1 MNAEY
6 LRGFGV
12 GLIAIV
18 VVVILIG
25 VLYFL
30 WGKLKANGFAF
41 NKTVAFEVPKTKV
54 DGDNIKVRFVVE
66 DTVTVFN
73 YDTKDKKI
81 TVKGK
86 EREYAGGVLAIKA
99 ADGTVYFCIED
110 TGMLYQLKDKK
121 IVYAFATDEFDDD
134 DEWDD

>member
-6 LRGFGV
+6 LRGFGTT
-12 GLIAIV
+12 LV
-18 VVVILIG
+18 VVVLLVILVGI
-25 VLYFL
+25 LYFL
-30 WGKLKANGFAF
+30 WGKLKDSDFSF
-41 NKTVAFEVPKTKV
+41 KKSKTIEMPKTKV
-54 DGDNIKVRFVVE
+54 DGDNIKIRFVVE

-99 ADGTVYFCIED
+99 ADGTVYFCVED
-110 TGMLYQLKDKK
+110 TGMLYQLKGKN
-121 IVYAFATDEFDDD
+121 IVDAFATDEFDDE